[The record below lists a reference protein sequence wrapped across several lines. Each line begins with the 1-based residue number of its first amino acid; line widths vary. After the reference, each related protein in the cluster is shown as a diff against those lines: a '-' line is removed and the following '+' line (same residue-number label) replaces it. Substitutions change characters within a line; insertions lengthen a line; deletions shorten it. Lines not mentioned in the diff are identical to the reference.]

1 MKFMSII
8 ATIAFLSVNSAGL
21 ASFSRNAEAQSKLQG
36 AKSMQIPVNASH
48 LQFDSKPD
56 AHTKVEKS
64 FPVASVS
71 RIRAGIEIGS
81 IHFIPTSGDSLQ
93 IRAIRKVKGGSERER
108 KRWLEETR
116 VDIASTN
123 GELVVRDFVPKSLS
137 DKRLEKSNFRH
148 WLELNIQGSARQSLN
163 ATVDAGEIEVTD
175 MAGELMLKAGIGN
188 VMMHNLKASGKNV
201 TAHSDVGNIFCE
213 GRVGELNLS
222 CETGKIQLKEVKC
235 DGLCAKLRSDLG
247 EILAIFRKLPSASII
262 AEAQTGEV
270 KIKLPS
276 NAGFKLDIATQLGTV
291 KSPWRGSLQQK
302 IRRDKG
308 ENFLGESLKLQV
320 KSGGPLVKAQTSLG
334 AITLEQN

>member
-1 MKFMSII
+1 MKVMLII
-8 ATIAFLSVNSAGL
+8 ATIAILGVNSAGL
-21 ASFSRNAEAQSKLQG
+21 ASFSSNAEAQSKLQG
-36 AKSMQIPVNASH
+36 VKSSQIPVSASH

-71 RIRAGIEIGS
+71 RIRASVEIGS

-93 IRAIRKVKGGSERER
+93 IRAIRKVKGGTERER

-137 DKRLEKSNFRH
+137 DKRLGKSNFRH
-148 WLELNIQGSARQSLN
+148 WLELDIHGSARQSLN
-163 ATVDAGEIEVTD
+163 ATVDVGEIAVTG
-175 MAGELMLKAGIGN
+175 MAGELTLKTGIGS
-188 VMMHNLKASGKNV
+188 VMMHNLEASGKNV

-222 CETGKIQLKEVKC
+222 CETGKIQLNEVEC
-235 DGLCAKLRSDLG
+235 DGLSAKLRSELG
-247 EILAIFRKLPSASII
+247 EISAIFRKLPSASVI

-276 NAGFKLDIATQLGTV
+276 NAGFKLDIATQLGTI
-291 KSPWRGSLQQK
+291 KSPWNGSVQQK
-302 IRRDKG
+302 SRRDEG

-320 KSGGPLVKAQTSLG
+320 KSGGPLVKARTSLG